1 MLQILTQLLANLARG
16 KSTDAGH
23 LAQKTQQVRDKTPTV
38 AQKNALNKNKE
49 SQKTAVKSVPTA
61 QKGQNKGGKPAA
73 TPPHKLPPQVT
84 AAPPPP
90 RPAAQKNPK
99 KKHTPQDLVVTI
111 NLIVNDDTDTIED
124 SDRYNSEYSRLRR
137 LTLQYDV
144 RTVSVSNRP
153 PKLNNL

>member
-111 NLIVNDDTDTIED
+111 NLVSALWSNIE
-124 SDRYNSEYSRLRR
+124 YLVTSRSLGV
-137 LTLQYDV
+137 LEVFGMILF
-144 RTVSVSNRP
+144 
-153 PKLNNL
+153 

>member
-1 MLQILTQLLANLARG
+1 MLNSSDLFNVLSPLATVKFSFNSKPTCFLFQARG

-90 RPAAQKNPK
+90 RPATQKNPK

-111 NLIVNDDTDTIED
+111 NLVSALWSNIE
-124 SDRYNSEYSRLRR
+124 YLVVVLECLRS
-137 LTLQYDV
+137 LV
-144 RTVSVSNRP
+144 
-153 PKLNNL
+153 